1 VTSAGFHEDLQ
12 RTAEEPQATERSFG
26 LVFSAV
32 FALVAF
38 LRLLD
43 DHPVRWWAV
52 AVSAAFLILG
62 LFAPRTLVLPNK
74 LWMKF
79 GKLLHHIVS
88 PVVMSLL
95 FIVAVIP
102 TAVILR
108 LMGRD
113 PLRLKLDKKAASYWQ
128 KRETTENPSFTE
140 QF

>member
-1 VTSAGFHEDLQ
+1 MTSAGFHEDLQ
-12 RTAEEPQATERSFG
+12 RTADEPQATERSFG

-32 FALVAF
+32 FALIGF
-38 LRLLD
+38 LPLLD
-43 DHPVRWWAV
+43 AHSVRWWAI

-62 LFAPRTLVLPNK
+62 LLAPRTLALPNK

-95 FIVAVIP
+95 FIVAVVP
-102 TAVILR
+102 TALILR

-128 KRETTENPSFTE
+128 KREPREGASFTE

>member
-1 VTSAGFHEDLQ
+1 MSSSGFHEDFK
-12 RTAEEPQATERSFG
+12 RTADEPKASERSFG

-38 LRLLD
+38 LPLLD
-43 DHPVRWWAV
+43 HHAVRWWSVVV
-52 AVSAAFLILG
+52 AAAFLILA
-62 LFAPRTLVLPNK
+62 LAAPRVLAFPNL
-74 LWMKF
+74 LWMKL
-79 GKLLHHIVS
+79 GKLLHMIVS
-88 PVVMSLL
+88 PVVMSAL
-95 FIVAVIP
+95 FIVAVVP

-128 KRETTENPSFTE
+128 KRETREDASFTQ

>member
-1 VTSAGFHEDLQ
+1 MTPTGFHEDLQ

-32 FALVAF
+32 FALIGLKPLF
-38 LRLLD
+38 
-43 DHPVRWWAV
+43 DHLAVRWWAIAV
-52 AVSAAFLILG
+52 AVAFLVLG
-62 LFAPRTLVLPNK
+62 LFAPRTLALPNK

-88 PVVMSLL
+88 PVIMSLL
-95 FIVAVIP
+95 FILAVVP
-102 TAVILR
+102 TAIVLR

-113 PLRLKLDKKAASYWQ
+113 PLRLKFDKKAVTYWQ
-128 KRETTENPSFTE
+128 KREPAEGASFTQ